1 MVATINTIYKS
12 FQPASL
18 CITTSNIYTYY
29 YNMHHWLK
37 SCNRGEITYQDS
49 IYKPINILGFLNEK
63 HWSMYQLMYLFS
75 INDFNQ

>member
-37 SCNRGEITYQDS
+37 SLMENKY
-49 IYKPINILGFLNEK
+49 INWYIDQCFSFKNPKILIGLYIL
-63 HWSMYQLMYLFS
+63 S
-75 INDFNQ
+75 